1 MYEAQPKKMLIINIL
16 EILRKY
22 SDNNHRLSQKDIV
35 DILLRDYDMKVDR
48 KAVKR
53 NLMNL
58 IDFDYNIE
66 YSEVARA
73 TKNTKTGMLED
84 NTILTDFFLIRDFDD
99 SELRL
104 LIDSLLFSKHIPYS
118 QCKELIHKL
127 ESLSSKYFE
136 AKVKHIRT
144 MPVTYTNNK
153 LIFYVIEILDE
164 AINSKKQVKFTY
176 GTYGVDKKLHPRSYD
191 DGTVREYIVN
201 PYQIAAAN
209 GRYYLIGNYDKY
221 DNVSH
226 YRLDRIM
233 SIELLEQKQK
243 LQKNV
248 KGLEKGF
255 NLPKHMAEHI
265 YMFSGDSEVVTFR
278 FKKYLLNDVMDYFG
292 SAVTFFDE
300 TEENISA
307 RVKVKRSAMQKWA
320 LQYALHA
327 KILSPSNLAEAVK
340 NDLEKAY
347 NSYCANGEHT

>member
-1 MYEAQPKKMLIINIL
+1 MLVAQPKKMLIINIL
-16 EILRKY
+16 GILRKY
-22 SDNNHRLSQKDIV
+22 SDSNHRLSQKNIV
-35 DILLRDYDMKVDR
+35 DILLRDYGMKVDR

-53 NLMNL
+53 NIMNL
-58 IDFDYNIE
+58 IDFGYNIE
-66 YSEVARA
+66 YKEVARA
-73 TKNTKTGMLED
+73 IKNYKTGEIEE
-84 NTILTDFFLIRDFDD
+84 NNILTDYYLIRDFDD

-118 QCKELIHKL
+118 QCKELIQKL
-127 ESLSSKYFE
+127 EALSSKYFE

-164 AINSKKQVKFTY
+164 AINQKKQVRFTY
-176 GTYGVDKKLHPRSYD
+176 GSYGRDKRLHPRCSD
-191 DGTVREYIVN
+191 DGVVKEYLVN

-243 LQKNV
+243 PQKSV
-248 KGLEKGF
+248 KGLENGF

-265 YMFSGDSEVVTFR
+265 YMFSGDSEMVTFR
-278 FKKYLLNDVMDYFG
+278 LNKYLLNDVMDFFG
-292 SAVTFFDE
+292 SEISFFDE
-300 TEENISA
+300 TEDTVCA
-307 RVKVKRSAMQKWA
+307 RVKVNRSAMQKWA

-327 KILSPSNLAEAVK
+327 QILSPISLVEAVK
-340 NDLEKAY
+340 KDLAKACSLY
-347 NSYCANGEHT
+347 MN

>member
-16 EILRKY
+16 EILQKY
-22 SDNNHRLSQKDIV
+22 SDHNHRLSQKDIM
-35 DILLRDYDMKVDR
+35 DLLWRYYAMKVDR
-48 KAVKR
+48 KAIKR
-53 NLMNL
+53 NIMNL
-58 IDFDYNIE
+58 LDFGYNIE
-66 YSEVARA
+66 YKAVQRA
-73 TKNTKTGMLED
+73 TKNTKTGEVED
-84 NTILTDFFLIRDFDD
+84 NSIFTDFYLLRDFDD

-144 MPVTYTNNK
+144 MPITYTNNK

-164 AINSKKQVKFTY
+164 AINGKKQVKFTY
-176 GTYGVDKKLHPRSYD
+176 GSYGTDKKLHPRVYE

-233 SIELLEQKQK
+233 SIELLETRQKPQK
-243 LQKNV
+243 KIR
-248 KGLEKGF
+248 GLEKEF

-265 YMFSGDSEVVTFR
+265 YMFSGESEVVTFR
-278 FKKYLLNDVMDYFG
+278 LQKYLLNDVMDFFG
-292 SAVTFFDE
+292 SEISFFDE
-300 TEENISA
+300 AEDSISA
-307 RVKVKRSAMQKWA
+307 RVRVNRSAMQKWA

-327 KILSPSNLAEAVK
+327 KILSPVSLVEAVK
-340 NDLEKAY
+340 NDLSKACDLY
-347 NSYCANGEHT
+347 SN

>member
-16 EILRKY
+16 EILQKY
-22 SDNNHRLSQKDIV
+22 SDHNHRLSQKDIM
-35 DILLRDYDMKVDR
+35 DLLWRYYAMKVDR
-48 KAVKR
+48 KAIKR
-53 NLMNL
+53 NIMNL
-58 IDFDYNIE
+58 LDFGYNIE
-66 YSEVARA
+66 YKAVQRA
-73 TKNTKTGMLED
+73 TKNTKTGEVED
-84 NTILTDFFLIRDFDD
+84 NSIFTDFYLLRDFDD

-144 MPVTYTNNK
+144 MPITYTNNK

-164 AINSKKQVKFTY
+164 AINGKKQVKFTY
-176 GTYGVDKKLHPRSYD
+176 GSYGTDKKLHPRVYE

-233 SIELLEQKQK
+233 SIELLETRQKPQK
-243 LQKNV
+243 KIR
-248 KGLEKGF
+248 GLEKEF

-265 YMFSGDSEVVTFR
+265 YMFSGESEVVTFR
-278 FKKYLLNDVMDYFG
+278 LQKYLLNDVMDFFG
-292 SAVTFFDE
+292 SEISFFDE
-300 TEENISA
+300 AEDSISA
-307 RVKVKRSAMQKWA
+307 RVRVNRSAMQKWA

-327 KILSPSNLAEAVK
+327 QILSPVSLVEAVK
-340 NDLEKAY
+340 NDLSKACDLY
-347 NSYCANGEHT
+347 SN

>member
-1 MYEAQPKKMLIINIL
+1 MVAQPKKMLIINIL

-22 SDNNHRLSQKDIV
+22 SDSDHRLSQKDIV
-35 DILLRDYDMKVDR
+35 DILLRDYDMRVDR

-53 NLMNL
+53 NIMNL
-58 IDFDYNIE
+58 IDFGYDIE
-66 YSEVARA
+66 YKEVVRA
-73 TKNTKTGMLED
+73 VKNTKTGEIEE
-84 NTILTDFFLIRDFDD
+84 NNIITDYYLIRDFDD

-118 QCKELIHKL
+118 QCKELIAKL
-127 ESLSSKYFE
+127 EALSSRYFE

-164 AINSKKQVKFTY
+164 AINKKQQVKFTY
-176 GTYGVDKKLHPRSYD
+176 GSYASDKRLHPRCNA
-191 DGTVREYIVN
+191 DGAVKEYLVN

-233 SIELLEQKQK
+233 SIELLEQHQK
-243 LQKNV
+243 PQEKV
-248 KGLEKGF
+248 KGLENGF
-255 NLPKHMAEHI
+255 SLPKHMAEHI

-278 FKKYLLNDVMDYFG
+278 LKKYLLNDVMDFFG
-292 SAVTFFDE
+292 SEISFFDE
-300 TEENISA
+300 TEDSICA
-307 RVKVKRSAMQKWA
+307 RVRVNRSAMQKWA

-327 KILSPSNLAEAVK
+327 QILSPTSLVEAVRR
-340 NDLEKAY
+340 DLAVAY
-347 NSYCANGEHT
+347 NLYTN

>member
-104 LIDSLLFSKHIPYS
+104 LIDSLLFSKHITYS

-136 AKVKHIRT
+136 A
-144 MPVTYTNNK
+144 
-153 LIFYVIEILDE
+153 
-164 AINSKKQVKFTY
+164 
-176 GTYGVDKKLHPRSYD
+176 
-191 DGTVREYIVN
+191 
-201 PYQIAAAN
+201 
-209 GRYYLIGNYDKY
+209 
-221 DNVSH
+221 
-226 YRLDRIM
+226 
-233 SIELLEQKQK
+233 
-243 LQKNV
+243 
-248 KGLEKGF
+248 
-255 NLPKHMAEHI
+255 
-265 YMFSGDSEVVTFR
+265 
-278 FKKYLLNDVMDYFG
+278 
-292 SAVTFFDE
+292 
-300 TEENISA
+300 
-307 RVKVKRSAMQKWA
+307 
-320 LQYALHA
+320 
-327 KILSPSNLAEAVK
+327 
-340 NDLEKAY
+340 
-347 NSYCANGEHT
+347 